1 MQSESTQSESHR
13 REARRR
19 FLKLGA
25 AAGPAV
31 LLVTSSPAF
40 AAGSALNCQIPVPG
54 SYDRVATTG
63 GKRFRKQKVETVAIK
78 DRPSSGFI
86 SGEQAAW
93 YDGQSEA
100 DTTEFYVHHV
110 MGPGDDGYSC
120 MTSVMNAQG

>member
-1 MQSESTQSESHR
+1 MASEDMTSAEHRR

-31 LLVTSSPAF
+31 LVVTSSPAF
-40 AAGSALNCQIPVPG
+40 AAGSALNCQIPIPD
-54 SYDRVATTG
+54 SYTRLETV
-63 GKRFRKQKVETVAIK
+63 GKSHVQKVETIEIE

-86 SGEQAAW
+86 TGEQAAW
-93 YDGQSEA
+93 YDGHSDD

-120 MTSVMNAQG
+120 MTSVMNAGV